1 MTSVIIVQLRPLPRL
16 GYLAF
21 IWDCL
26 SAICVMDVVG
36 YASDP
41 SVSVDTAPDTVIG
54 DVEKFKEMKGFH
66 ILLAAIRGHVD
77 EKMQLFWIS

>member
-1 MTSVIIVQLRPLPRL
+1 
-16 GYLAF
+16 
-21 IWDCL
+21 
-26 SAICVMDVVG
+26 MDVVG